1 MIVEER
7 GKEDWSE
14 GGVEDSELH
23 NSNEL
28 SGKDDTADTPY
39 RRV

>member
-1 MIVEER
+1 M
-7 GKEDWSE
+7 EDWSE
-14 GGVEDSELH
+14 EGVEDSELH